1 MPATTTAFEAAN
13 IFARTSGYI
22 EKRYVDIGD
31 RVKAGALLAEI
42 TAPELDH
49 QITQAKATLAQN
61 QATLQQTQA
70 SRDLA
75 QVTNARDSKLVKQGW
90 LTLQQGDNDR
100 LTLKAQQAAVGV
112 AQSNIAAQEAQI
124 RILGQEKA
132 YQRVVAPF
140 DGVITQRNIDNG
152 SLVTSGSTFMFTLM
166 HPDVIRTQVFV
177 PQDEA
182 FGLGPGVDAVVRV
195 PEIPDRGFPGKV
207 TRIASALQ
215 PGSRTLLTEIDVPNP
230 DGALSPGIY
239 CTVELFIPRKTPSMI
254 IPADAVV
261 FDENGLHVAVVE
273 NGTAHLQ
280 KITIARDFG
289 TEVEVHDGV
298 KPGDQVILN
307 PMIDLAEGSKVAAR
321 KPGDKLDRRGG
332 RNCDA
337 TPAIHG
343 GRPAVGRPRL
353 PGAGL
358 YHGHH
363 SHGTSIDAGGDRV
376 FPAQWPEPV
385 LGDDPAGRSRH
396 DVGAGAAG
404 FRSNDSG
411 DGRDLCHTD
420 GANHA
425 WNSGRASYF
434 AAVSGWHSRND
445 ASDVC
450 GTDDISSP
458 GQLFHFGKR
467 KPGRGCADG
476 LQ

>member
-1 MPATTTAFEAAN
+1 MTETSVRPKRDIVQDRLDPGTDRVVAALPNAARPKRRRRYGGALFGATALLLLLGSLGMGGWRHYQAELAVAATMQRNRSAVPEVRVAAVRASGSKITVSLPATTTAFEAAN

-49 QITQAKATLAQN
+49 QIAQAQATLAQN
-61 QATLQQTQA
+61 QSTLQQTEA

-75 QVTNARDSKLVKQGW
+75 DVTNGRDSKLVKQGW

-124 RILGQEKA
+124 RVLGQEKA

-140 DGVITQRNIDNG
+140 DGVITQRSIDNG

-195 PEIPDRGFPGKV
+195 PEIPDRSFPGKV

-261 FDENGLHVAVVE
+261 FDENGLHVAVVK

-280 KITIARDFG
+280 KIAIARDFG

-307 PMIDLAEGSKVAAR
+307 PMIDLAEGSKVTAR
-321 KPGDKLDRRGG
+321 KP
-332 RNCDA
+332 A
-337 TPAIHG
+337 T
-343 GRPAVGRPRL
+343 
-353 PGAGL
+353 
-358 YHGHH
+358 
-363 SHGTSIDAGGDRV
+363 S
-376 FPAQWPEPV
+376 
-385 LGDDPAGRSRH
+385 
-396 DVGAGAAG
+396 
-404 FRSNDSG
+404 
-411 DGRDLCHTD
+411 
-420 GANHA
+420 
-425 WNSGRASYF
+425 
-434 AAVSGWHSRND
+434 
-445 ASDVC
+445 
-450 GTDDISSP
+450 
-458 GQLFHFGKR
+458 
-467 KPGRGCADG
+467 
-476 LQ
+476 

>member
-1 MPATTTAFEAAN
+1 MTEIRVRPINEGVKDRPDPETDRVVALPNPERKRRRGYGGALLGGSALLLLAGGLAAGAWRHYQAELEVAAAAQQSRAFVPDVRVAAVRASDSKITVTLPATTTAFEAAN

-31 RVKAGALLAEI
+31 QVKAGALLANI
-42 TAPELDH
+42 IAPELDH

-70 SRDLA
+70 SRELA
-75 QVTNARDSKLVKQGW
+75 QVTNARDSNLVKQGW

-100 LTLKAQQAAVGV
+100 LTLQAQQAAVGV
-112 AQSNIAAQEAQI
+112 AQSNIEAQEAQI

-166 HPDVIRTQVFV
+166 HPNVIRTQVFV
-177 PQDEA
+177 PQDQA
-182 FGLGPGVDAVVRV
+182 FGLAPGVDAVVRV
-195 PEIPDRGFPGKV
+195 PEIPGRSFPGKV

-230 DGALSPGIY
+230 DGALDPGIY

-261 FDENGLHVAVVE
+261 FDQNGLHVAVVE

-298 KPGDQVILN
+298 RPGDQVILN
-307 PMIDLAEGSKVAAR
+307 PMVNLAEGSKVAV
-321 KPGDKLDRRGG
+321 
-332 RNCDA
+332 RNK
-337 TPAIHG
+337 TQ
-343 GRPAVGRPRL
+343 
-353 PGAGL
+353 
-358 YHGHH
+358 
-363 SHGTSIDAGGDRV
+363 TS
-376 FPAQWPEPV
+376 
-385 LGDDPAGRSRH
+385 
-396 DVGAGAAG
+396 
-404 FRSNDSG
+404 
-411 DGRDLCHTD
+411 
-420 GANHA
+420 
-425 WNSGRASYF
+425 
-434 AAVSGWHSRND
+434 
-445 ASDVC
+445 
-450 GTDDISSP
+450 
-458 GQLFHFGKR
+458 
-467 KPGRGCADG
+467 
-476 LQ
+476 